1 MIITKVK
8 DTTAATITFIS
19 ITIISISIS
28 IAISYLSTINSFF
41 PIKNWFEKR
50 ANVVISFLLSFH
62 SSLSNHNNSIA
73 SVISKKDDVQPIQIY
88 KTPIIPKFEDY
99 YDILSA
105 SVNYTNNKLL
115 VFSMDLAGNPNNN
128 KIYETAYIWLLY
140 NNNNSGNNIPKV
152 SSANHNNKEQIYT
165 LIISNFGPDSKFKL
179 KGWYMAV
186 FNNTNNSYTLPL
198 VKIPNMSDN
207 NVKAYVPPYLLGNPS
222 LVNYLASVL
231 VRVNSTFLNKPPDY
245 VMDSVPHDNKF
256 WQEWFSQQSSQN
268 KTKQINDLQ

>member
-8 DTTAATITFIS
+8 DTAAATHVFIL
-19 ITIISISIS
+19 ITIITISIS

-50 ANVVISFLLSFH
+50 VNVVISSLLSFH
-62 SSLSNHNNSIA
+62 SPLSDHNSIV
-73 SVISKKDDVQPIQIY
+73 SVISKKGDVQPLQIY
-88 KTPIIPKFEDY
+88 KTPIIPKFKDY

-105 SVNYTNNKLL
+105 SVNYTNSKLL
-115 VFSMDLAGNPNNN
+115 VFSMDLAGNPNQN

-140 NNNNSGNNIPKV
+140 YNNNSGNNIPKV
-152 SSANHNNKEQIYT
+152 SSANHNKEQIYT
-165 LIISNFGPDSKFKL
+165 LIISNYGTDSKFKL
-179 KGWYMAV
+179 KGWYMAI

-198 VKIPNMSDN
+198 VKIPNMTEN
-207 NVKAYVPPYLLGNPS
+207 NVKVYVPPYLLGNPS
-222 LVNYLASVL
+222 LVHYLASVM

-256 WQEWFSQQSSQN
+256 WQEWFSQQSS
-268 KTKQINDLQ
+268 KTKQKIRSTMIFA

>member
-1 MIITKVK
+1 MVITKVK
-8 DTTAATITFIS
+8 DIHAATLFILM
-19 ITIISISIS
+19 TIIFISIS

-41 PIKNWFEKR
+41 PIKTWFENR
-50 ANVVISFLLSFH
+50 VNVVMSSLLSFH
-62 SSLSNHNNSIA
+62 SPLHGHNSIV
-73 SVISKKDDVQPIQIY
+73 SVISKKGDVQPIQIY
-88 KTPIIPKFEDY
+88 KTSIIPKFEDY

-115 VFSMDLAGNPNNN
+115 VFSMDLAGNPNKN

-140 NNNNSGNNIPKV
+140 YNNTSGNNMPKV
-152 SSANHNNKEQIYT
+152 SSANHGNKEQIYT
-165 LIISNFGPDSKFKL
+165 LIISNFGSESKFKL

-198 VKIPNMSDN
+198 VKIPNMTENKVEVSI
-207 NVKAYVPPYLLGNPS
+207 PSYLLGNPS
-222 LVNYLASVL
+222 FVNYLASVM

-256 WQEWFSQQSSQN
+256 WQEWFSQQSP
-268 KTKQINDLQ
+268 KTK